1 MYNNSRRKTD
11 FKISFENL
19 KLKSKNEMKIE
30 REIEMTFDYNT
41 LKRAAKDGL
50 RLGSWNGKAV
60 FAAPSSRLDNL
71 SSGAYYILYDD
82 DNKIVAKTSNGW
94 KSYGEVTEQGSV
106 SEYSSARTYR
116 TPAEVA
122 EAARKASTRTSTSG
136 MRYSSEPIPQATMKV
151 CGYTVDAT
159 EGTYAPGYDVSERP
173 TGDVK
178 LEIDV
183 EGTLKKAREMTV
195 ESLLDGFLLGVDFS
209 VAKG

>member
-1 MYNNSRRKTD
+1 
-11 FKISFENL
+11 
-19 KLKSKNEMKIE
+19 
-30 REIEMTFDYNT
+30 MTFDYNT

-71 SSGAYYILYDD
+71 GSGAYYILYDD
-82 DNKIVAKTSNGW
+82 ENKIVAKTSNGW
-94 KSYGEVTEQGSV
+94 KSYGEVSESGSV
-106 SEYSSARTYR
+106 NEYSSARNYK
-116 TPAEVA
+116 TPAEA
-122 EAARKASTRTSTSG
+122 AAAARKASSAAWPQTSG
-136 MRYSSEPIPQATMKV
+136 MRFAAMSQSEPIPQ
-151 CGYTVDAT
+151 AT

-195 ESLLDGFLLGVDFS
+195 ESLLDGFLLNVDFS
-209 VAKG
+209 SVTAKG